1 MDKKQIIEKNVCRN
15 NNGVVLRTINVLR
28 KSYNKLKVVRE
39 AAYGD
44 GISEGEFIDA
54 INYLDLSGYIHIRH
68 IALKENAIF
77 ADADYRELE
86 AKLTAKGISLLAGV
100 IDDPLVEV

>member
-1 MDKKQIIEKNVCRN
+1 MDNKQIIEKAVCRN
-15 NNGVVLRTINVLR
+15 NNGAVLRTINVLR

-39 AAYGD
+39 AVNGC

-54 INYLDLSGYIHIRH
+54 VNYLDLADYITLRH
-68 IALKENAIF
+68 IALKKPVVF
-77 ADADYRELE
+77 ADADYNELE

-100 IDDPLVEV
+100 IADPLVEV